1 MSWTYVI
8 IDADEIPQIDFSLV
22 GETSAATLRY
32 NTDEDQT
39 FVKYK
44 GAKPRFL
51 YGKTSYTHTQILTIL
66 ATSAWNQP
74 PDED

>member
-1 MSWTYVI
+1 MRWTYVI

-22 GETSAATLRY
+22 GETSAASLRY
-32 NTDEDQT
+32 YADEDQT

-51 YGKTSYTHTQILTIL
+51 YGKTTYTHTQILTIL
-66 ATSAWNQP
+66 ATSAWT

>member
-32 NTDEDQT
+32 NADEDQT

-44 GAKPRFL
+44 GAKPNFL
-51 YGKTSYTHTQILTIL
+51 YGKTTYTHTQILAIL

-74 PDED
+74 PE